1 VVFFRAADQAIY
13 IQTESYPGAFVPC
26 LDLFYATYLVMLYTH
41 LSYKSDL
48 VAVWN
53 HSVPCYPDLV
63 HLNIDRS
70 KKILVCIRSF
80 RARDP
85 SFGTQCLFLFCK
97 KISIFNRNK
106 KYLCAKKGPLL
117 VATVSPLGPVNVWT
131 GPVCMLAYTIVFQ
144 ETKE

>member
-1 VVFFRAADQAIY
+1 VVFFRAADQAMY

-26 LDLFYATYLVMLYTH
+26 LDLFYSTYLVMLYAH

-70 KKILVCIRSF
+70 KKIQFVLEVSELEIHLWYSMF
-80 RARDP
+80 
-85 SFGTQCLFLFCK
+85 
-97 KISIFNRNK
+97 IFILQQI
-106 KYLCAKKGPLL
+106 KY
-117 VATVSPLGPVNVWT
+117 
-131 GPVCMLAYTIVFQ
+131 F
-144 ETKE
+144 